1 MKLLNQFTT
10 MTNNGIWTV
19 GPSDDPKMHTRIS
32 EGGFALL
39 KAKAAP
45 AGWEKRLSG
54 TNGREFLH
62 NPATGQSQWPK
73 TGASYEKQA
82 SIQAFRE
89 ECMARRLEQNA
100 RLSES
105 QGSDA
110 SNPFGTGP
118 VTYDTQT
125 MHPDGPSARSHR
137 QPEPEPEALGPEGR
151 AKRERLVKF
160 AASLGPELRSGRSS
174 ALGDAAVVDAMR
186 KIHRRVTSDGGKKP
200 RPAAAGSAEVV
211 ATARTDI
218 SAGTEPTVRMS
229 RVGGAMVNVLS
240 TARIEKKLERNRRRT
255 ERFERKMAELQ
266 RHEKEV
272 SDKLKDAQVSRSGRK
287 SG

>member
-125 MHPDGPSARSHR
+125 MNEPSARSHH

-200 RPAAAGSAEVV
+200 RPAAAGTSEVV

-229 RVGGAMVNVLS
+229 RVAGAMVNVLS
-240 TARIEKKLERNRRRT
+240 TARIEKKAGSCKPRAKRRPP
-255 ERFERKMAELQ
+255 Q
-266 RHEKEV
+266 RPIAPQAAA
-272 SDKLKDAQVSRSGRK
+272 DKPKGE
-287 SG
+287 